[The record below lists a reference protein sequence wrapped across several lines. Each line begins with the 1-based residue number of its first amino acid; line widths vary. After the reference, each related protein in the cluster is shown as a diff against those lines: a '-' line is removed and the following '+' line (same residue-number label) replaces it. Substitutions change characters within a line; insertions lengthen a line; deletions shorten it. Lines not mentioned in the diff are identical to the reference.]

1 MSLSNVHNSQEFWN
15 TIRSFKNSYKPV
27 NNVTITEWENFFSE
41 FFNSTQ
47 IPTPQFLD
55 CCHPW
60 FDTAFT
66 IEELQLS
73 LLKCK
78 TNKAGGKDGLNNEFY
93 KTLPSNWQHYVL
105 NLFNNILSH
114 EKVPSAWS
122 NVQMFLMH
130 KKGNSDDPANYRGIA
145 LINSIC
151 KLFTQIIYFRLQ
163 SWCEEN
169 FILNEHQSGFRPQRD
184 TIDNIFLLSSAS
196 HLQLRQKGHS
206 TFVIFIDFQRAFDS
220 VNHNLLWQKLFDS
233 GLFAKLIRILQRL

>member
-78 TNKAGGKDGLNNEFY
+78 TNKAGSKDGLNNEFY
-93 KTLPSNWQHYVL
+93 KNLPSNWQHYVL

-130 KKGNSDDPANYRGIA
+130 KKGNSDDPAFEE
-145 LINSIC
+145 L
-151 KLFTQIIYFRLQ
+151 LLLTQFA
-163 SWCEEN
+163 S
-169 FILNEHQSGFRPQRD
+169 
-184 TIDNIFLLSSAS
+184 FL
-196 HLQLRQKGHS
+196 HR
-206 TFVIFIDFQRAFDS
+206 
-220 VNHNLLWQKLFDS
+220 
-233 GLFAKLIRILQRL
+233 